1 MDKFAKLIEEIREA
15 LYIAF
20 TQSELRTSTI
30 IISLLITILLCV
42 YIFFIY
48 RLSNKTGFYSKNF
61 NKTVAVMGIVTSGI
75 VLSMQTS
82 VFISLGMVGALS
94 IIRFRNVIKDPFDL
108 LFLFWSISVG
118 IICGTGLYKV
128 AFLLSLVVTIAIF
141 LLELIPMPK
150 APFLLVVNS
159 SDKGVE
165 EALMP
170 IVQKYSKNVRVK
182 SRNMSAEGL
191 DMIIEVRPSSEQQLI
206 TDCAALDGI
215 TSVAL
220 LSHDGE
226 LRG

>member
-1 MDKFAKLIEEIREA
+1 MDKIGKLFEEMQEA

-30 IISLLITILLCV
+30 IISMLITIVLSI

-61 NKTVAVMGIVTSGI
+61 NKTVALMGVITGAI

-94 IIRFRNVIKDPFDL
+94 IIRFRNVIKDPMDL
-108 LFLFWSISVG
+108 MFLFWSITTG

-128 AFLLSLVVTIAIF
+128 AFLLAAVVTIGVF
-141 LLELIPMPK
+141 LLELVTMPK
-150 APFLLVVNS
+150 APFLLVINS
-159 SDKGVE
+159 TDKTLE

-170 IVQKYSKNVRVK
+170 LVKKYSKNFRVK
-182 SRNMSAEGL
+182 SRNLTAHGV
-191 DMIIEVRPSSEQQLI
+191 DMIIEVRPSSEQQLLS
-206 TDCAALDGI
+206 DCAELPGVTAV
-215 TSVAL
+215 SL